1 MDAEKLRTDSPR
13 KINNLCPDRPAG
25 VHSSHRRDND
35 MPVRRALLLLPL
47 LAAVSALAV
56 DAQAQD
62 RRERADPPV
71 AAAARPAAPQL
82 QARPLPRLRSQDGM
96 AESIRHIRS
105 STRGTLISAERMH
118 SNGREINRIKVVDD
132 RGRVRVYED
141 DPQQR
146 RRSRRDDD

>member
-1 MDAEKLRTDSPR
+1 
-13 KINNLCPDRPAG
+13 
-25 VHSSHRRDND
+25 

-47 LAAVSALAV
+47 LAAASALAV
-56 DAQAQD
+56 DARAQD
-62 RRERADPPV
+62 RRERADPAR
-71 AAAARPAAPQL
+71 AAAAAPPAAQL
-82 QARPLPRLRSQDGM
+82 QARPLPRARNQDGM

-105 STRGTLISAERMH
+105 STRGTLISAETMH

-146 RRSRRDDD
+146 RRRSRRDDD